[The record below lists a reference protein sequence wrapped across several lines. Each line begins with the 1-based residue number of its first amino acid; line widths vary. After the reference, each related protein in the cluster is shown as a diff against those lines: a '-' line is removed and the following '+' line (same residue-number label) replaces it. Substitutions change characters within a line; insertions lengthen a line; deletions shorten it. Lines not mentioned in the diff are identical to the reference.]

1 MKVKV
6 YFNTQKKM
14 FSIMVKGK
22 VVDHAT
28 EVHIKNARFHVN
40 ENGRQRV
47 IAQSRKNV
55 HAYIIGQICFTESEY
70 KYCREVFY
78 NPYKQK
84 TFRQHVIC
92 QETGVYKGT
101 RPIEKA
107 MHVDLHVVKG
117 KPFIF
122 ASNSESENLTN
133 EIIDDILYPL

>member
-1 MKVKV
+1 MKAKV
-6 YFNTQKKM
+6 YFNIRKKR

-22 VVDHAT
+22 VVDHAA
-28 EVHIKNARFHVN
+28 EVHMNNARFHVN

-47 IAQSRKNV
+47 IAQGRKNV
-55 HAYIIGQICFTESEY
+55 HAYIIGDIISTESEY
-70 KYCREVFY
+70 KYPIEVFY

-107 MHVDLHVVKG
+107 MHVDLHVVEG

-133 EIIDDILYPL
+133 EIIDEVFYPL

>member
-1 MKVKV
+1 MKAKV
-6 YFNTQKKM
+6 YFNIRKKR

-22 VVDHAT
+22 VVDHAA

-47 IAQSRKNV
+47 IERGRKNV
-55 HAYIIGQICFTESEY
+55 HAYIIGDIISTKSEY
-70 KYCREVFY
+70 KFCRQVFY
-78 NPYKQK
+78 NPYWHK

-92 QETGVYKGT
+92 EKTGQYKGC
-101 RPIEKA
+101 RPIQKA

-133 EIIDDILYPL
+133 EIIDEVFYPL